1 MRIISILFL
10 CLAATAGKAQLLTED
25 FSSLATGNFTG
36 NGWSQCSAS
45 ATSAQIVTNN
55 LSYPNYFVTN
65 IANGVDANLSGGA
78 TNLGGYCK
86 QFTNPGVE
94 HIYAAF
100 LIKANQIV
108 WTGTTGQYFFTIGNA
123 NIDNAASVFFKRTS
137 AISFQ
142 LGIRKGTG
150 LDIYAPVILAT
161 GTTHLV
167 VLKYSKVA
175 GNTNDVVSLF
185 INPTVGLI
193 EPTPNITANLGDPDV
208 VTNIQ
213 NVFVRLNQ
221 LSGQVPPITLDAIM
235 VDTTWNGV
243 LTATTLPASINTST
257 NNNECNMGC
266 NGMNITLQSNTSTK
280 GNVYIYNINGQV
292 VYQQPQTTIAGTT
305 TINMPRLMP
314 GIYFIKWMNNK
325 STVTIK
331 TQIQ

>member
-1 MRIISILFL
+1 MRTFVILLL
-10 CLAATAGKAQLLTED
+10 CLATSASHAQLLTED

-36 NGWSQCSAS
+36 NAWSQCSAS

-55 LSYPNYFVTN
+55 LSYPDYFV
-65 IANGVDANLSGGA
+65 ANVSNGLDANLSGGA

-86 QFTNPGVE
+86 TFSNPGVE
-94 HIYAAF
+94 NIYAAF

-108 WTGTTGQYFFTIGNA
+108 WTGTNGQYFFTIGNA

-137 AISFQ
+137 AVNFQ

-150 LDIYAPVILAT
+150 LDIYAPLTLAT

-175 GNTNDVVSLF
+175 GSTNDIVSLF

-193 EPTPNITANLGDPDV
+193 EPLPNVAANLGDPDV

-213 NVFVRLNQ
+213 NIFVRLNQ
-221 LSGQVPPITLDAIM
+221 LSGQVPPITLDAIR

-243 LTATTLPASINTST
+243 LTSTTIPANINTAS
-257 NNNECNMGC
+257 NYNDCNMGC
-266 NGMNITLQSNTSTK
+266 NGLNITLQANSSTT
-280 GNVYIYNINGQV
+280 GNIYIYNLNGQMV
-292 VYQQPQTTIAGTT
+292 HQQLQTTTAGTT
-305 TINMPRLMP
+305 TIDMPKLMP
-314 GIYFIKWMNNK
+314 GIYFIKWLNNK
-325 STVTIK
+325 GTVTIK